1 MQPKGCK
8 LVNHKWKVMQ
18 TDDFSLRNLTAIC
31 LITFA
36 KSIAANT
43 SVGVVKS
50 GKIPLSFSRQEKQKE
65 KQPLK

>member
-1 MQPKGCK
+1 MQA
-8 LVNHKWKVMQ
+8 
-18 TDDFSLRNLTAIC
+18 DDFSLRNLTAIC

-50 GKIPLSFSRQEKQKE
+50 GKISLSFSRQEKQKE
-65 KQPLK
+65 KQALK